1 MIDIN
6 LIVENPEYVTK
17 ALGKK
22 NCHVELN
29 EVISWVEKRRQLIGE
44 SENLKAEKNVLI
56 KELQQRKQNNEDIT
70 DILERLSALKD
81 SIGNYD
87 PQIKD
92 LTSSINDF
100 IIQLPNLPDD
110 DVVGGGK
117 ENNQILRT
125 HGNKP
130 LFDYEYKDHMYL
142 AKSLGLV
149 DYQRGVKMGGSGFW
163 VYKNRGAILEWAL
176 LNYFIGEHIKDGY
189 TFLLPPHIL
198 NQDSGYAA
206 GQFPKFSN
214 DVFTLNQPNK
224 EQDKFLLPTA
234 ETALVNYHRDEIL
247 KEENLPLKYFAY
259 TPCYRKEAGSYRAEE
274 KGMIRGHQFNK
285 VEMFQYTKPEGS
297 AEALNEL
304 LGKAEKLVQDLKL
317 HYQLVQL
324 AAEDCSAAMRKTF
337 DVEVWIPS
345 MEGYKEVTSAS
356 NAGDYQARRGNIKFK
371 KTGQKA
377 AHVHTLN
384 ASGLATSRIMP
395 ALLEQHQNADGSVT
409 IPEVL
414 HKLTGFEKLEPIENS

>member
-1 MIDIN
+1 M
-6 LIVENPEYVTK
+6 L
-17 ALGKK
+17 
-22 NCHVELN
+22 
-29 EVISWVEKRRQLIGE
+29 GE
-44 SENLKAEKNVLI
+44 SEKLKAEKNVLL
-56 KELQQRKQNNEDIT
+56 KELQQRKKNNEDIN
-70 DILERLSALKD
+70 DILGRLSAIKD
-81 SIGNYD
+81 NIGIYD
-87 PQIKD
+87 PQLKE

-130 LFDYEYKDHMYL
+130 LFDYTYKDHMFL
-142 AKSLGLV
+142 AKSLGLI
-149 DYQRGVKMGGSGFW
+149 DYQRGAKMAGSGFW
-163 VYKNRGAILEWAL
+163 VYKGKGAILEWAL
-176 LNYFIGEHIKDGY
+176 LNYFVGEHIKDGY

-206 GQFPKFSN
+206 GQFPKFSD
-214 DVFTLNQPNK
+214 DVFALKQPNK
-224 EQDKFLLPTA
+224 EEDKFLLPTA

-247 KEENLPLKYFAY
+247 KEEDLPLKYFAY
-259 TPCYRKEAGSYRAEE
+259 TPCYRKEAGSYRADE

-285 VEMFQYTKPEGS
+285 VEMFQYTKPEAS
-297 AEALNEL
+297 PDALNEL
-304 LGKAEKLVQDLKL
+304 LGKAEKLVQDLEL
-317 HYQLVQL
+317 HYQLTQL
-324 AAEDCSAAMRKTF
+324 AAEDCSASMRKTF
-337 DVEVWIPS
+337 DIEVWIPS
-345 MEGYKEVTSAS
+345 MDGYKEVTSAS

-371 KTGQKA
+371 KTGQKP

-395 ALLEQHQNADGSVT
+395 ALLEQHQNEDGSVT

-414 HKLTGFEKLEPIENS
+414 RRLTGFEKLEPEL